1 MWQMCSI
8 PKRKDLRVA
17 KSWWWRASL
26 YFFHNPPLYD
36 LISIRAIKITLHWG
50 WKLLWLWS
58 WGWGLLELRW
68 GHVQDIK
75 ITWNWGSCCV
85 LTCKAFTSIIIYDG
99 WYDLV
104 FLIMFDDTCLRTCR
118 GCLQPQIFHEK
129 TWFCDF
135 ITWGKFCTY
144 SDTLKNISSWN
155 SCSFI
160 FAKKM
165 SRRQWHILNLCFN
178 RSSASVFEVVVEII
192 RSNHSNCY
200 KKWYQNLAVGFPSAF
215 NSFQTGIF
223 VCNAIFFGKT

>member
-1 MWQMCSI
+1 
-8 PKRKDLRVA
+8 
-17 KSWWWRASL
+17 
-26 YFFHNPPLYD
+26 
-36 LISIRAIKITLHWG
+36 
-50 WKLLWLWS
+50 
-58 WGWGLLELRW
+58 
-68 GHVQDIK
+68 
-75 ITWNWGSCCV
+75 
-85 LTCKAFTSIIIYDG
+85 
-99 WYDLV
+99 
-104 FLIMFDDTCLRTCR
+104 MFDDTCLRTCR

-178 RSSASVFEVVVEII
+178 CSSASVFEVVVEII
-192 RSNHSNCY
+192 HSNHSNFY
-200 KKWYQNLAVGFPSAF
+200 KKWYQNLAAGFPSAF

-223 VCNAIFFGKT
+223 VCNAIFLARLGMKRRLTDCVINPPLFCVLFRYWLMAYYGATAISDTCSMYTLSRGGDAKKPNKQKYRKQK

>member
-8 PKRKDLRVA
+8 PNRKDLRVA
-17 KSWWWRASL
+17 KSWWWRTSL

-135 ITWGKFCTY
+135 IKWGKFCTY

-160 FAKKM
+160 FATKKNV
-165 SRRQWHILNLCFN
+165 SPTVTYIESLF
-178 RSSASVFEVVVEII
+178 
-192 RSNHSNCY
+192 
-200 KKWYQNLAVGFPSAF
+200 
-215 NSFQTGIF
+215 
-223 VCNAIFFGKT
+223 